1 MWRWVARIPG
11 WESECIVWNT
21 AWRNLAGTN
30 GRGVPVDV
38 SQTIV
43 EAEVG
48 RGISL
53 RTVSGED
60 SRFCSSRSSRCAA
73 ASSFK
78 LRTGG

>member
-1 MWRWVARIPG
+1 MHSMEYSLAR
-11 WESECIVWNT
+11 
-21 AWRNLAGTN
+21 TN

-38 SQTIV
+38 SQTMV

-53 RTVSGED
+53 RTREVSGED

-73 ASSFK
+73 ASSCK
-78 LRTGG
+78 SRTRGVISM